1 MPLATRVHIQH
12 FATPSPQ
19 KTRISQFEISAI
31 LSAAMRFT
39 VLKNRARGP
48 LLIAAAV
55 ASLTC
60 PRLSAGEKPPSTA
73 ELVRILNTDGD
84 DQKRLTALQL
94 LEKTSPLDSKQIT
107 RSLADT
113 SAEIRTEVIRLALP
127 LLPEDQELQIRLLA
141 LSNDRSESVR
151 LQLLKS
157 IRHFSHP
164 SKKKSL
170 LRILTFQVASA
181 GGALAASRTLQGFE
195 WEMLRSLLASPDFRN
210 QTETNAKILGL
221 LTAPIAKLPEN
232 IVEVLDFIAGDTGI
246 PPQLQT
252 AVLRGIQPA
261 ESDIKLPLPR
271 KPASLAALTSSA
283 NTELSEA
290 AKRLE
295 SHLVWPE
302 FPAPPE

>member
-1 MPLATRVHIQH
+1 
-12 FATPSPQ
+12 
-19 KTRISQFEISAI
+19 
-31 LSAAMRFT
+31 MRFT
-39 VLKNRARGP
+39 MLKNRARGP
-48 LLIAAAV
+48 ILIAAAM
-55 ASLTC
+55 ASLAW

-73 ELVRILNTDGD
+73 ELVRMLNTDGD
-84 DQKRLTALQL
+84 DQKRLAAIHL
-94 LEKTSPLDSKQIT
+94 LEKASPLDAKQIT

-113 SAEIRTEVIRLALP
+113 SAVIRTEVIRLAMP
-127 LLPEDQELQIRLLA
+127 LLPEDPELQIRLLA
-141 LSNDRSESVR
+141 LCNDRSETVR

-157 IRHFSHP
+157 LRHFNHP
-164 SKKKSL
+164 SKQKSL
-170 LRILTFQVASA
+170 LRILTLQVASA
-181 GGALAASRTLQGFE
+181 DGALAATRALQGSE
-195 WEMLRSLLASPDFRN
+195 WEMLRSLLANPDFRN

-221 LTAPIAKLPEN
+221 LATPIGKLPEN
-232 IVEVLDFIAGDTGI
+232 IVEALDFIAGDTGI

-252 AVLRGIQPA
+252 AILRGIQPA
-261 ESDIKLPLPR
+261 ESDTKLPLPR